1 MSIFNI
7 NNPLFAAYLQRNP
20 NSFLSKTAGSLIRR
34 DNSGS
39 TSELNG
45 SNNAGGVMPPSTTP
59 SIGAN
64 GFTPGPYARGV
75 PSVGGNEF
83 NPGPY
88 ARGMSPFGGPTNT
101 TMPQYP
107 STGSNND
114 MVGGSPVSF
123 AEGGMMTDQGT
134 AIRPNQ
140 GMMPPSAGTG
150 RTLPSARFKVEA
162 QMPQGANAMPPSG
175 QPLGAAAPA
184 PMDSAQIEQE
194 AQRFVQQHP
203 QEVQKIQEVIALAMQ
218 TGELTPEELN
228 TAVQLA
234 KTALARP
241 ESYPQ
246 IRAFAV
252 QNGLATEQDIPQQ
265 MDQGLLYALIVAGKA
280 MQSGAPTNN
289 QGNAMQGQGPS
300 PTQHSVVP
308 EYREGGMTGDK
319 PHIAKLH
326 AREYVIPED
335 TLIYHGKKH
344 FDKLVEQA
352 RTPPNA
358 GTN

>member
-7 NNPLFAAYLQRNP
+7 SDPLISAYLQRNP
-20 NSFLSKTAGSLIRR
+20 NSFIGATAGRLLNRVNPGLTS
-34 DNSGS
+34 
-39 TSELNG
+39 SELTG
-45 SNNAGGVMPPSTTP
+45 SNNAGGFTP
-59 SIGAN
+59 SNTAPTNN

-75 PSVGGNEF
+75 
-83 NPGPY
+83 
-88 ARGMSPFGGPTNT
+88 SPFGGPAPGVYLRDGGNNAG
-101 TMPQYP
+101 TMPQFA
-107 STGSNND
+107 STDANNG
-114 MVGGSPVSF
+114 MIGGSPVSF

-162 QMPQGANAMPPSG
+162 QPPQGGMPPTS

-184 PMDSAQIEQE
+184 PMSGAQIEQE

-203 QEVQKIQEVIALAMQ
+203 EEVQKIQQVIGIAMQ

-252 QNGLATEQDIPQQ
+252 QNGLATEQDIPEQ

-280 MQSGAPTNN
+280 MQSGAPTGN

-335 TLIYHGKKH
+335 ALIYHGKKH

-352 RTPPNA
+352 RTPPND

>member
-1 MSIFNI
+1 MSIFDLT
-7 NNPLFAAYLQRNP
+7 NPLISAYLQRNP
-20 NSFLSKTAGSLIRR
+20 NSFISRTAGSLFRR
-34 DNSGS
+34 DSSGL
-39 TSELNG
+39 TGSELNG
-45 SNNAGGVMPPSTTP
+45 SNNAGGSAPPNATSP
-59 SIGAN
+59 VGGN
-64 GFTPGPYARGV
+64 GFTPGPYARGST
-75 PSVGGNEF
+75 PVGGNEF
-83 NPGPY
+83 TPGPY
-88 ARGMSPFGGPTNT
+88 ARGVSPFGGPAA
-101 TMPQYP
+101 PL
-107 STGSNND
+107 TGANND
-114 MVGGSPVSF
+114 TLGGSPVSF

-162 QMPQGANAMPPSG
+162 QMPQGMNAMPPSG
-175 QPLGAAAPA
+175 QPLGAANSAPI
-184 PMDSAQIEQE
+184 DNVQIEQE
-194 AQRFVQQHP
+194 AQRFVQQRP

-246 IRAFAV
+246 IRAFAI

-308 EYREGGMTGDK
+308 EYKKGGMTGDK
-319 PHIAKLH
+319 SHIAKLH
-326 AREYVIPED
+326 AREYVIPEYA
-335 TLIYHGKKH
+335 LIYHGKKH

-352 RTPPNA
+352 RTPPDA